1 MYKQSVDLYLT
12 VLWCYLKEE
21 YINSNLNQIHKI
33 DHENREMFLVPDE
46 VNIGL
51 VARETLENYGSN
63 NPDKLDILTLKS
75 NYNNVILNA
84 RIYLIKMAKQIK

>member
-1 MYKQSVDLYLT
+1 
-12 VLWCYLKEE
+12 
-21 YINSNLNQIHKI
+21 
-33 DHENREMFLVPDE
+33 MFLVPDE